1 MRYLSGTS
9 GSGILKCAGT
19 DIARAAYDFDTFE
32 RKSGEITRCGEIR
45 LPAAY
50 LAGVF
55 GRPDV
60 ELLTDE
66 GELLHLKFSERKLAP
81 ASDAAHVD
89 VIDRRPMD
97 AAH

>member
-1 MRYLSGTS
+1 MRYLRGTA

-19 DIARAAYDFDTFE
+19 DIVRAAYDFDTYE

-50 LAGVF
+50 LVGIF

-60 ELLTDE
+60 ELLTDD

-89 VIDRRPMD
+89 VIGQRQMD
-97 AAH
+97 APH